1 MYYVLWGILEK
12 KEDMEILKIAAL
24 FKQIAE
30 EIKEIE
36 STELKLSRLLE
47 ILEIEYEKNK
57 NINLLSSINVGM
69 VEMLDEMKKIEII
82 SEIDM
87 SIRIIDR
94 YQKSNK
100 FDLIVIPNAVSYD
113 LKEKFDLLNNIL
125 QSIILSESDN

>member
-1 MYYVLWGILEK
+1 MLWGILEK

-36 STELKLSRLLE
+36 STELKTSRLLK

-57 NINLLSSINVGM
+57 NINLLSSVNKGL

-82 SEIDM
+82 SEIEM
-87 SIRIIDR
+87 SIRIINR
-94 YQKSNK
+94 YQESGK
-100 FDLIVIPNAVSYD
+100 FNLIVIPNAVSYD
-113 LKEKFDLLNNIL
+113 LKEKFELLNNIL
-125 QSIILSESDN
+125 KSLILFE

>member
-1 MYYVLWGILEK
+1 MLT
-12 KEDMEILKIAAL
+12 LKTKAL
-24 FKQIAE
+24 FKEIAE

-36 STELKLSRLLE
+36 STELKLIRLLK

-57 NINLLSSINVGM
+57 NLNLLSSVDHGL

-82 SEIDM
+82 SEINM

-94 YQKSNK
+94 YQESKK

-113 LKEKFDLLNNIL
+113 FKEKFELLNTIIKSMIL
-125 QSIILSESDN
+125 VE